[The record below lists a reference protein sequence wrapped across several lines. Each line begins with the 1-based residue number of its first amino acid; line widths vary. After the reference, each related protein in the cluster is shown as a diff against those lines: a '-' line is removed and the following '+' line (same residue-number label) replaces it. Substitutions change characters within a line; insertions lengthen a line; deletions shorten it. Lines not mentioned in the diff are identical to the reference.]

1 MRYYLD
7 TEFDE
12 TAERL
17 FLISLALRAEDGREL
32 YLISTSF
39 SRELCNPWIKAN
51 VLPRLV
57 TDSTTSAIAL
67 PIEEFK
73 IKIEEFVGL
82 DPDSE
87 FWGWV
92 SAYDWVLFCR
102 LWGRMMDIPS
112 SYPYVCNDLRALTQI
127 ILQSEDLHKMAD
139 EVPKGADAHNALVDA
154 RWIEKVHE
162 WFTAQTARGHLDH
175 VVLE

>member
-12 TAERL
+12 SPERL

-39 SRELCNPWIKAN
+39 SRGTCNSWIKDN

-57 TDSTTSAIAL
+57 TASTHAVTL

-73 IKIEEFVGL
+73 TKIEEFVGL
-82 DPDSE
+82 DPAPE

-102 LWGRMMDIPS
+102 LWGTMMDIPS
-112 SYPYVCNDLRALTQI
+112 SYPHVCNDLKTLTKI
-127 ILQSEDLHKMAD
+127 ILQFDDLRRMAD
-139 EVPKGADAHNALVDA
+139 EVPKGVDVHNALCDA

-162 WFTAQTARGHLDH
+162 WFTVQTARGHLDH